1 MVNVVMVPCSVV
13 KDETVVVVD
22 VLRATSTIVTALANG
37 AKEVIPVKTVEEALK
52 RKERDVLVCGERN
65 AKKIEGFDL
74 GNSPLEYKSELV
86 LGKTIVLTTTNGT
99 QVIERVEG
107 DSVIA
112 ASFLNV
118 SAVVEYLKEKE
129 NITIVCAGTSGDF
142 SLEDFLLAGMIVKR
156 MKREDLLDGA
166 LVAMRYFESVQNI
179 REEIKRFSSHAK
191 RLISLGF
198 EKDVDFCT
206 TEDLFHEVPVLVNGA
221 FTLKEA
227 R

>member
-37 AKEVIPVKTVEEALK
+37 AKEVVPVKTVEEALL
-52 RKERDVLVCGERN
+52 RKEKDVLVCGERN
-65 AKKIEGFDL
+65 AEKVKGFDL

-86 LGKTIVLTTTNGT
+86 FGKTIVLTTTNGT
-99 QVIERVEG
+99 QIIEKVEG

-129 NITIVCAGTSGDF
+129 SITVVCAGTSGRF

-156 MKREDLLDGA
+156 LKRDDLLDGA
-166 LVAMRYFESVQNI
+166 LVAMKYFESVKNI

-206 TEDLFHEVPVLVNGA
+206 TEDLYNVVPILANGA

>member
-13 KDETVVVVD
+13 KDKTVVVVD

-37 AKEVIPVKTVEEALK
+37 AKEVVPVKTVEEALTMK
-52 RKERDVLVCGERN
+52 KKGILVCGERN
-65 AKKIEGFDL
+65 AKKVDGFDL
-74 GNSPLEYKSELV
+74 GNSPLEYKRELV

-206 TEDLFHEVPVLVNGA
+206 TEDLFREVPVLVNGA
-221 FTLKEA
+221 FTLKEV

>member
-37 AKEVIPVKTVEEALK
+37 AKEVVPVKTVEEALTMK
-52 RKERDVLVCGERN
+52 KKGILVCGERN
-65 AKKIEGFDL
+65 AKKVDGFDL
-74 GNSPLEYKSELV
+74 GNSPLEYKRELV
-86 LGKTIVLTTTNGT
+86 LGKTVVLTTTNGT
-99 QVIERVEG
+99 QVIEKIE
-107 DSVIA
+107 SESIIA

-118 SAVVEYLKEKE
+118 SAVVEHLKEKE

-166 LVAMRYFESVQNI
+166 LVAMRYFESVQNV

-206 TEDLFHEVPVLVNGA
+206 TEDLFREVPVLVNGA
-221 FTLKEA
+221 FTLKEV